1 MYQLSLDLRFPLTE
15 QIPLPLDYSG
25 CDTRYR
31 NYANLCI
38 GTSGMYAVLDS
49 NGIGTWTTTIDL
61 CSSIKSER
69 IEADVV
75 VIKRPIMSIIESL
88 KNLRKKK

>member
-25 CDTRYR
+25 CDTRQSAYTCVGHG
-31 NYANLCI
+31 ANGAI
-38 GTSGMYAVLDS
+38 IMYTG
-49 NGIGTWTTTIDL
+49 NGLSTWATTIDL